1 MVDTILE
8 SSAVFGLMSSMCGF
22 LILFVNAKQ
31 DSEGWQLW
39 GYIAV
44 MVGFVFQLLPPT
56 YALFA

>member
-1 MVDTILE
+1 
-8 SSAVFGLMSSMCGF
+8 MSSMCGF